1 MLQLTFK
8 PVHVPRVLL
17 NKLDIIYRD
26 NDKTNLCPSNIIW
39 KFPKDG
45 LRHPDFPEFAII
57 PGFTRYAISKE
68 GEMVNHLTGKP
79 KLFHKAP
86 TEYYQAGLTWDIGP
100 YLNYPRH
107 RLLALAWLEYETDVT
122 KLDVNHKNGIKGDD
136 RLENLEWSTR
146 KENCDHAYQTGLRDD
161 VVPVL
166 VKDLRT
172 GVIKE
177 FCSCNSCSI
186 ELSVSSGTV
195 ANRIKTRGQVVFK
208 GGLLF
213 KRKDDPT
220 PWAVFDDVE
229 KTISDTET
237 KYGKK
242 IIVRNIFTN
251 KTAVFNSIALAAS
264 FANVCNEKVADFIDR
279 KPNCIPTNG
288 FDYKLDGS
296 LEPFKEWSDLQK
308 RQIKIFNGNPPSSY
322 VVHDLLTNDKV
333 FFHCGSDAA
342 RFFNIELDTF
352 RFYGRPNKDRLFRNR
367 YKFIQVLFHQ
377 LPSIEGS
384 VKVLSVGNNGTEPL
398 ELLETPEECHATA

>member
-1 MLQLTFK
+1 MLEKHVDAASCSIIPFSNKLFWIDQLGQIRYDATRELVQSKIDHNQEAWAWIFSYNGWAWYKVAILLQLTFK

-45 LRHPDFPEFAII
+45 LRHPDFPEFAI
-57 PGFTRYAISKE
+57 
-68 GEMVNHLTGKP
+68 
-79 KLFHKAP
+79 
-86 TEYYQAGLTWDIGP
+86 
-100 YLNYPRH
+100 
-107 RLLALAWLEYETDVT
+107 
-122 KLDVNHKNGIKGDD
+122 
-136 RLENLEWSTR
+136 
-146 KENCDHAYQTGLRDD
+146 
-161 VVPVL
+161 
-166 VKDLRT
+166 
-172 GVIKE
+172 
-177 FCSCNSCSI
+177 
-186 ELSVSSGTV
+186 
-195 ANRIKTRGQVVFK
+195 
-208 GGLLF
+208 
-213 KRKDDPT
+213 
-220 PWAVFDDVE
+220 
-229 KTISDTET
+229 TET